1 MPLDELDNESTQTL
15 GGGSTGQMTASA
27 VTQPTTPTTMPMMR
41 SPWPTFVVC
50 AIASFIT
57 TLDLSVVNVAF
68 SDIAKSFFSVGR
80 GQVSWVVTAYS
91 ILFGSLLVVAG
102 QTADRIGRKRVF
114 MIGVAMFLCGSAFC
128 GGAPNLLLLVLGRV
142 IQGAGGAL
150 LLPSSTGLLLGA
162 FGAEKRTQVIS
173 WVGGISALGVASGPT
188 VGAFMVDRLGWRSAF
203 WINIP
208 ICLIA
213 LVLGQRVLQESERQ
227 KGPMPDLAG
236 ASMLVFAIGSLV
248 LAISEGRSWGWTSL
262 RVLGLGVGSA
272 ALLIRVIVR
281 ATSHASPALP
291 VELFREKTFS
301 IANLGSLLFG
311 AGFSAMALNN
321 VLFLRSIWRYSVVRA
336 GWFSV
341 VSPLVVAMVATFA
354 GREVKRA
361 GFKRLMFVGPLF
373 FMLSQLGFALLLHV
387 GPTPWTRWVPLAVLQ
402 GVAIGMTFPVLGAA
416 AVARLPMTR
425 LAVGS
430 AVNNTFRQVGAAV
443 GVALVVAIETSA
455 DGITGFRRGWLFS
468 ATCALIVGLLAF
480 LMPNHA
486 SA

>member
-1 MPLDELDNESTQTL
+1 
-15 GGGSTGQMTASA
+15 MTTALA
-27 VTQPTTPTTMPMMR
+27 PPKAPIAAER
-41 SPWPTFVVC
+41 NPWPTFAVC
-50 AIASFIT
+50 AVASFIT

-68 SDIAKSFFSVGR
+68 SDIAKSFSSVSR

-114 MIGVAMFLCGSAFC
+114 LIGVVMFFVGSVLC
-128 GGAPNLLLLVLGRV
+128 GGAPTLLVLIVGRV

-162 FGAEKRTQVIS
+162 FGMEKRTQVIS

-208 ICLIA
+208 ICLVAFVI
-213 LVLGQRVLQESERQ
+213 GYRVLQETERQ
-227 KGPMPDLAG
+227 KGPVPDLLG
-236 ASMLVFAIGSLV
+236 AAMLVVGVGSLV
-248 LAISEGRSWGWTSL
+248 LAISEGHSWGWTDP
-262 RVLGLGVGSA
+262 RVLGLGVLSIIMLVA
-272 ALLIRVIVR
+272 VVVR
-281 ATSHASPALP
+281 AKTHSSPALP
-291 VELFREKTFS
+291 TELFREKTFS
-301 IANLGSLLFG
+301 IANAGSLLFG
-311 AGFSAMALNN
+311 ASFSAMALNN

-341 VSPLVVAMVATFA
+341 ISPLVVAVVATFA
-354 GREVKRA
+354 GREVKRS
-361 GFKRLMFVGPLF
+361 GFKRLMFVGPFF
-373 FMLSQLGFALLLHV
+373 FMLSQLGFALLMDA
-387 GPTPWTRWVPLAVLQ
+387 GPAPWTRWAPLGVLQ

-416 AVARLPMTR
+416 AVARLPPTR

-443 GVALVVAIETSA
+443 GVALVVAIQTSA
-455 DGITGFRRGWLFS
+455 AGIDGFRRGWLFS
-468 ATCALIVGLLAF
+468 ALCALLVGLLAF

-486 SA
+486 SATEQ

>member
-1 MPLDELDNESTQTL
+1 
-15 GGGSTGQMTASA
+15 MTATVVA
-27 VTQPTTPTTMPMMR
+27 PPKNPVAANR

-68 SDIAKSFFSVGR
+68 SDIAKSFPSESR
-80 GQVSWVVTAYS
+80 GQISWVVTAYS

-114 MIGVAMFLCGSAFC
+114 LIGVVMFLLGSALC
-128 GGAPNLLLLVLGRV
+128 GGAPTLMLLIIGRV

-162 FGAEKRTQVIS
+162 FGMEKRTQVIS

-208 ICLIA
+208 ICLVA
-213 LVLGQRVLQESERQ
+213 FVLGWRVLRETEPQ
-227 KGPMPDLAG
+227 KGPTPDLIG
-236 ASMLVFAIGSLV
+236 AAMLVVSVGSLV
-248 LAISEGRSWGWTSL
+248 LAISEGHSWGWSSL
-262 RVLGLGVGSA
+262 RVLGLGVSSA
-272 ALLIRVIVR
+272 VMMAIVVVR
-281 ATSHASPALP
+281 AKTHSSPALP
-291 VELFREKTFS
+291 TELFRERTFS
-301 IANLGSLLFG
+301 IANAGSLMFG
-311 AGFSAMALNN
+311 ASFSAMALNN
-321 VLFLRSIWRYSVVRA
+321 VLFLRSVWRYSVVRA

-341 VSPLVVAMVATFA
+341 ISPLVVAVVATFA

-361 GFKRLMFVGPLF
+361 GFKRLMFVGPFF
-373 FMLSQLGFALLLHV
+373 FMASQLGFALLMHT
-387 GPTPWTRWVPLAVLQ
+387 GPAPWTRWMPLAILQ

-416 AVARLPMTR
+416 AVARLPPTR

-443 GVALVVAIETSA
+443 GVALVVAIQTSA

-468 ATCALIVGLLAF
+468 ATCALLVGLLAF

-486 SA
+486 SAE